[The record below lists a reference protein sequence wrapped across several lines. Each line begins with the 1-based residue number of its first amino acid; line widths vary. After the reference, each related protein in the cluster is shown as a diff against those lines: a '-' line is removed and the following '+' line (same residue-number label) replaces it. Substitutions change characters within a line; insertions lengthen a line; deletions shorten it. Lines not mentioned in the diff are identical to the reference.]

1 MCVCVIQLERN
12 NLCLEFGSI
21 DRNSDNCIP
30 LKFTVMC
37 GKCQRN
43 LKIVVQCLVFTDEVF
58 IYSYFHLLIFISSMD
73 NKIFMQAYEGKISL
87 EDIDQNIQLK
97 DSVRNNF

>member
-1 MCVCVIQLERN
+1 
-12 NLCLEFGSI
+12 
-21 DRNSDNCIP
+21 
-30 LKFTVMC
+30 
-37 GKCQRN
+37 
-43 LKIVVQCLVFTDEVF
+43 
-58 IYSYFHLLIFISSMD
+58 MD